1 MNKKELKFTLQE
13 GEGQFIEFKESFDK
27 SLAKEIVAFAN
38 ASGGKIFL
46 GIDDKNNL
54 KGINITNKLKS
65 QIQDIAR
72 NCDPAI
78 DIKLESFEKILII
91 DVKEGIDK
99 PYFCSDGFYM
109 RMNANS
115 QKMNRNQIIE
125 LSIKSGK
132 IRFDEQICSD
142 FKFEDF
148 DNEKFN
154 YYLKLARISNNL
166 GRKDI
171 LKNLKVLSKEGMTN
185 AGVLFFA
192 KEPYKYI
199 GNSRIRCV
207 RFKGNKRVDILDKKE
222 VDRGIVGNIEFAI
235 QYLNECVPVR
245 FEIIGSKRKEY
256 PQFPEKAY
264 REAIVNA
271 VVHRDYFDNGEV
283 AVEKL
288 KDELI
293 INNPGNSLVS
303 KKEFG
308 TRSRLR
314 NRLIADLL
322 SRTIFMERVGTG
334 IKRIKES
341 CKKNKNPVEF
351 KLAEKDFFV
360 TMKSQPLSEPEKK
373 ISKLNQVDAKLTQ
386 VDAKLTQELSDKEKR
401 VLSFVIQNKKITS
414 TDLQKLLDIS
424 REMANRHF
432 KKLIDKKLIIRK
444 GVGKSTYYIL
454 KPNDKKNGEKNE

>member
-1 MNKKELKFTLQE
+1 MDKKELRFVLQE
-13 GEGQFIEFKESFDK
+13 GEGQFIEFKENLDK
-27 SLAKEIVAFAN
+27 KIAQEIVAFAN

-46 GIDDKNNL
+46 GINDKNNI
-54 KGINITNKLKS
+54 KGINLTNKLKS

-72 NCDPAI
+72 NCDPSI
-78 DIKLESFEKILII
+78 IIKLKSFEKILII
-91 DVKEGIDK
+91 DIAEGKDK
-99 PYFCSDGFYM
+99 PYSCSDGFYM

-115 QKMNRNQIIE
+115 QKMNRNQIID

-132 IRFDEQICSD
+132 IRFDEQVCSD

-148 DNEKFN
+148 DDEKFN

-166 GRKDI
+166 DKKDI
-171 LKNLKVLSKEGMTN
+171 LKNLKLLTKKGMTN

-199 GNSRIRCV
+199 GNSKIRCV

-322 SRTIFMERVGTG
+322 SRTVFMERVGTG

-341 CKKNKNPVEF
+341 CEQNKNSVEF
-351 KLAEKDFFV
+351 KLTEKDFFV
-360 TMKSQPLSEPEKK
+360 IIKSEVGKRA
-373 ISKLNQVDAKLTQ
+373 SKLKNVNEWLTQ
-386 VDAKLTQELSDKEKR
+386 VNAKLTQELSDNE
-401 VLSFVIQNKKITS
+401 KKIIFFMIDNNKINS
-414 TDLQKLLDIS
+414 ADLRNLLKIS
-424 REMANRHF
+424 RVMANKYF
-432 KKLIDKKLIIRK
+432 NKLIKKKLIMRK
-444 GVGKSTYYIL
+444 GIGKSTYYVLIEVQNKL
-454 KPNDKKNGEKNE
+454 K

>member
-1 MNKKELKFTLQE
+1 MDKKELRFVLQE
-13 GEGQFIEFKESFDK
+13 GEGQFIEFKENLDK
-27 SLAKEIVAFAN
+27 KIAQEIVAFAN

-46 GIDDKNNL
+46 GINDKNNI
-54 KGINITNKLKS
+54 KGINLTNKLKS

-72 NCDPAI
+72 NCDPSI
-78 DIKLESFEKILII
+78 IIKLKSFEKILII
-91 DVKEGIDK
+91 DIAEGKDK
-99 PYFCSDGFYM
+99 PYSCSDGFYM

-115 QKMNRNQIIE
+115 QKMNRNQIID

-148 DNEKFN
+148 DDEKFN

-166 GRKDI
+166 DKKDI
-171 LKNLKVLSKEGMTN
+171 LKNLKLLTKKGMTN

-199 GNSRIRCV
+199 GNSKIRCV
-207 RFKGNKRVDILDKKE
+207 RFKGNKRIDILDKKE

-283 AVEKL
+283 AIEKL

-322 SRTIFMERVGTG
+322 SRTVFMERVGTG

-341 CKKNKNPVEF
+341 CEQNKNSVEF
-351 KLAEKDFFV
+351 KLTEKDFFV
-360 TMKSQPLSEPEKK
+360 IIKSEPVSEPVSESEKRQTLIVNYIK
-373 ISKLNQVDAKLTQ
+373 IHNNAKREELVNNLKTPLGTLKRDLTKLMKE
-386 VDAKLTQELSDKEKR
+386 KIIKRIGSDKMGYY
-401 VLSFVIQNKKITS
+401 VLIEV
-414 TDLQKLLDIS
+414 QKDV
-424 REMANRHF
+424 
-432 KKLIDKKLIIRK
+432 KLK
-444 GVGKSTYYIL
+444 
-454 KPNDKKNGEKNE
+454 

>member
-1 MNKKELKFTLQE
+1 MNKKELDFILQE
-13 GEGQFIEFKESFDK
+13 GEGQFIEFKENLDK
-27 SLAKEIVAFAN
+27 KIAKEIVAFAN
-38 ASGGKIFL
+38 ASGGRIFL
-46 GIDDKNNL
+46 GIDDKNNI

-65 QIQDIAR
+65 EVQDIAR
-72 NCDPAI
+72 NSDPE
-78 DIKLESFEKILII
+78 IKISLEKFDRVLII
-91 DVKEGIDK
+91 DVKEGKDK
-99 PYFCSDGFYM
+99 PYSCSDGFYM

-115 QKMNRNQIIE
+115 QKMIRDQIIE

-148 DNEKFN
+148 DDDKFN
-154 YYLKLARISNNL
+154 YYLKLANISNNL
-166 GRKDI
+166 GKKDI
-171 LKNLKVLSKEGMTN
+171 LKNLKVLTNEGMTN

-199 GNSRIRCV
+199 GNSKIRCV
-207 RFKGNKRVDILDKKE
+207 RFKGNERVNIIDRKEIDKG
-222 VDRGIVGNIEFAI
+222 VIGNIEFAI

-256 PQFPEKAY
+256 PQFSEEAY

-303 KKEFG
+303 KEEFG
-308 TRSRLR
+308 TTSRLR

-322 SRTIFMERVGTG
+322 SKTSFMEKVGTG
-334 IKRIKES
+334 IKRIKAN
-341 CKKNKNPVEF
+341 CKENKNELEF
-351 KLAEKDFFV
+351 KLAKNDFFV
-360 TMKSQPLSEPEKK
+360 ILKSDMLNIGEGLVDGLVVGLVDGLVESQKK
-373 ISKLNQVDAKLTQ
+373 ILKLIKKNPRISKK
-386 VDAKLTQELSDKEKR
+386 
-401 VLSFVIQNKKITS
+401 
-414 TDLQKLLDIS
+414 
-424 REMANRHF
+424 EMA
-432 KKLIDKKLIIRK
+432 KIIKVSTTAIDKNIGSLKKK
-444 GVGKSTYYIL
+444 GLL
-454 KPNDKKNGEKNE
+454 KRIGPDKGGHWEVVEI

>member
-1 MNKKELKFTLQE
+1 MNKKELDFILQE
-13 GEGQFIEFKESFDK
+13 GEGQFIEFKENLDK
-27 SLAKEIVAFAN
+27 KIAKEIVAFAN
-38 ASGGKIFL
+38 ASGGRIFL
-46 GIDDKNNL
+46 GIDDKNNI

-65 QIQDIAR
+65 EVQDIAR
-72 NCDPAI
+72 NSDPE
-78 DIKLESFEKILII
+78 IKISLEKFDRVLII
-91 DVKEGIDK
+91 DVKEGKDK
-99 PYFCSDGFYM
+99 PYSCSDGFYM

-115 QKMNRNQIIE
+115 QKMIRDQIIE

-148 DNEKFN
+148 DDDKFN
-154 YYLKLARISNNL
+154 YYLKLANISNNL
-166 GRKDI
+166 GKKDI
-171 LKNLKVLSKEGMTN
+171 LKNLKVLTNEGMTN

-199 GNSRIRCV
+199 GNSKIRCV
-207 RFKGNKRVDILDKKE
+207 RFKGNERVNIIDRKEIDKG
-222 VDRGIVGNIEFAI
+222 VIGNIEFAI

-256 PQFPEKAY
+256 PQFSEEAY

-303 KKEFG
+303 KEEFG
-308 TRSRLR
+308 TTSRLR

-322 SRTIFMERVGTG
+322 SKTSFMEKVGTG
-334 IKRIKES
+334 IKRIKAN
-341 CKKNKNPVEF
+341 CKENKNELEF
-351 KLAEKDFFV
+351 KLAKNDFFV
-360 TMKSQPLSEPEKK
+360 ILKSDMLNIGEGLVDGLVDGLVESQKK
-373 ISKLNQVDAKLTQ
+373 ILKLIKKNPRISKK
-386 VDAKLTQELSDKEKR
+386 
-401 VLSFVIQNKKITS
+401 
-414 TDLQKLLDIS
+414 
-424 REMANRHF
+424 EMA
-432 KKLIDKKLIIRK
+432 KIIKVSTTAIDKNIGSLKKK
-444 GVGKSTYYIL
+444 GLL
-454 KPNDKKNGEKNE
+454 KRIGPDKGGHWEVVEI

>member
-1 MNKKELKFTLQE
+1 MNKKELKFILQE

-38 ASGGKIFL
+38 SSGGRIFL
-46 GIDDKNNL
+46 GIDDKNNI
-54 KGINITNKLKS
+54 KGIEITNKLKS
-65 QIQDIAR
+65 QIQDLAR
-72 NCDPAI
+72 NCDPSI
-78 DIKLESFEKILII
+78 NIKLESFDKILII
-91 DVKEGIDK
+91 NIAEGKNK

-115 QKMNRNQIIE
+115 QKMDRNQIIE

-132 IRFDEQICSD
+132 IRFDEQICSN
-142 FKFEDF
+142 FKWGDF
-148 DNEKFN
+148 DDDKFD
-154 YYLKLARISNNL
+154 YYLKLANISDNL
-166 GRKDI
+166 DKKDI
-171 LKNLKVLSKEGMTN
+171 LRNLKILTNEGMTN
-185 AGVLFFA
+185 AGILFFA

-199 GNSRIRCV
+199 GNSKIRCV
-207 RFKGNKRVDILDKKE
+207 RFKGNKRVDIIDRKE
-222 VDRGIVGNIEFAI
+222 VDKGIIGNIEFAI

-245 FEIIGSKRKEY
+245 FEIKGARRKEFY
-256 PQFPEKAY
+256 QFPKEAY

-271 VVHRDYFDNGEV
+271 VCHRDYFDNGEV

-308 TRSRLR
+308 TTSRLR

-341 CKKNKNPVEF
+341 CEKNKNKVEF
-351 KLAEKDFFV
+351 KLAENDFFV
-360 TMKSQPLSEPEKK
+360 IMKSEPLNEPLNEPLDKSEKRQTLIVNYLKGHNNAKRSELVDNLKIPLGTLKRDLNKLIKEKIIKK
-373 ISKLNQVDAKLTQ
+373 IG
-386 VDAKLTQELSDKEKR
+386 SDK
-401 VLSFVIQNKKITS
+401 T
-414 TDLQKLLDIS
+414 
-424 REMANRHF
+424 
-432 KKLIDKKLIIRK
+432 
-444 GVGKSTYYIL
+444 GYYIL
-454 KPNDKKNGEKNE
+454 IEVPKDV

>member
-1 MNKKELKFTLQE
+1 MNKKKLKFILQE
-13 GEGQFIEFKESFDK
+13 GEGQFIEFKEKLDK
-27 SLAKEIVAFAN
+27 KAAQEIVAFAN
-38 ASGGKIFL
+38 ASGGRIFL
-46 GIDDKNNL
+46 GIDDQNNI
-54 KGINITNKLKS
+54 KGINIINKLKS
-65 QIQDIAR
+65 QVQDIAR
-72 NCDPAI
+72 NCDPSIAV
-78 DIKLESFEKILII
+78 KLESFENILII
-91 DVKEGIDK
+91 NIAEGKNK
-99 PYFCSDGFYM
+99 PYSCSDGFYM

-115 QKMNRNQIIE
+115 QKMNRDQIIE

-148 DNEKFN
+148 DDEKFN
-154 YYLKLARISNNL
+154 YYLKLARISDNL

-171 LKNLKVLSKEGMTN
+171 LKNLKVLPKKGMTN

-199 GNSRIRCV
+199 GNSKIRCV
-207 RFKGNKRVDILDKKE
+207 RFKGNERVNIIDKKE
-222 VDRGIVGNIEFAI
+222 VDKGVIGNIEFAI

-271 VVHRDYFDNGEV
+271 VVHRDYIDNGEV

-303 KKEFG
+303 KREFG
-308 TRSRLR
+308 TTSRLR

-322 SRTIFMERVGTG
+322 SRTVFMEKVGTG
-334 IKRIKES
+334 IKRIKTNCE
-341 CKKNKNPVEF
+341 KNKNKVEF
-351 KLAEKDFFV
+351 KLAKNDFFV
-360 TMKSQPLSEPEKK
+360 ILKSKPLNGVEKET
-373 ISKLNQVDAKLTQ
+373 SKLSQVDEWLTQ
-386 VDAKLTQELSDKEKR
+386 VNARLTQELSDNE
-401 VLSFVIQNKKITS
+401 KKIIFFMIKNNKINS
-414 TDLQKLLDIS
+414 TDLQNLLKIS
-424 REMANRHF
+424 RVMANRHF
-432 KKLIDKKLIIRK
+432 NRLIEKKLIMRK
-444 GVGKSTYYIL
+444 GSGKSTYYVLIEV
-454 KPNDKKNGEKNE
+454 EKDV